1 MSWVRYVP
9 LRGSRLQVLLV
20 VALLAG
26 CMPLAGTGAGRPSPE
41 PARLAPV
48 PTAPPSAGQTVV
60 AASTPSPQPSAT
72 ATPASAREQVRV
84 LRVWDG
90 NTVLIEGGLSV
101 RYIGVET
108 PGAGALGRP
117 LEPFGRDAAELN
129 VRLVEGRTVELEKD
143 VSEVDQRGF
152 LLRYVYVG
160 GVLVNAELLR
170 AGLARYLPRAPD
182 LKYQELLSAVER
194 EARQARRGI
203 WGAPPSVTVVPPAT
217 PPRGLLEGPTVEP
230 TRHTTPVSGASPTAP
245 VTPAPTS
252 VRSPISTPS
261 PQPTLPPIR

>member
-1 MSWVRYVP
+1 MARVGHP
-9 LRGSRLQVLLV
+9 PTRGSKVRALLLLALLV
-20 VALLAG
+20 G
-26 CMPLAGTGAGRPSPE
+26 CTPLAGPVAGRPSPE
-41 PARLAPV
+41 PARLSPV
-48 PTAPPSAGQTVV
+48 PTAPPAVSQTVV
-60 AASTPSPQPSAT
+60 MANTPSPRPSAT
-72 ATPASAREQVRV
+72 ATPASTREQVRV

-90 NTVLIEGGLSV
+90 NTVLIEGGFSV

-129 VRLVEGRTVELEKD
+129 VRLVEGRMVELEKD

-160 GVLVNAELLR
+160 GILVNAELLR

-203 WGAPPSVTVVPPAT
+203 WGAPPPVTAVPPAT
-217 PPRGLLEGPTVEP
+217 PPRGLLEGPTAEP
-230 TRHTTPVSGASPTAP
+230 TRRTTPGPIGSPTATI
-245 VTPAPTS
+245 TPGPTS
-252 VRSPISTPS
+252 GRSPISTPS
-261 PQPTLPPIR
+261 PQPTLPPTR